1 MLISEIIPQIKPGCV
16 YITLGTI
23 EQIAWVCR
31 NLGLE
36 PELLY
41 EPPTKLVRTS
51 LEYSSFEERAWI
63 IQAKDLKGTG
73 SKGTV
78 SGDYL
83 LPTDP
88 FFYVHPD
95 NYAFVSVCGLEGEV
109 EDKQVTAAKKLE
121 GGCYKLLDLRKIKDL
136 PAYPYVAEH
145 ELKYSKLIQ
154 TGRSS
159 LSQEQSLI
167 DGLNTIEGVNRWGNF
182 TNGELR
188 KWFVTPGIAEP
199 ILLKQ
204 FKAQSL
210 IPYIMPF
217 LAQVEEQWS
226 TGKQSVVLKRFA
238 LWVYLSTEYWSKG
251 SDRGLVRKAS
261 GKELINFYFYPSQK
275 ARQEWLVALGLQPSK
290 KKEQRMN

>member
-1 MLISEIIPQIKPGCV
+1 MLISEILPQIKPGCV
-16 YITLGTI
+16 YVTLGTI
-23 EQIAWVCR
+23 EQLAWICR

-41 EPPTKLVRTS
+41 EPPTKLIRTN
-51 LEYSSFEERAWI
+51 LEYSSFEYKAWI

-73 SKGTV
+73 LKGTV
-78 SGDYL
+78 LNDYL
-83 LPTDP
+83 LPTDS
-88 FFYVHPD
+88 FFYVHQD
-95 NYAFVSVCGLEGEV
+95 NYAFISVCGLEGEV

-121 GGCYKLLDLRKIKDL
+121 GGCYKLLDLRRIEDL

-145 ELKYSKLIQ
+145 ELKYNKVIQ

-159 LSQEQSLI
+159 LCPEQSLI
-167 DGLNTIEGVNRWGNF
+167 DSLNTIEGVKRWGNF

-199 ILLKQ
+199 VLLKQ
-204 FKAQSL
+204 FRAQSL

-217 LAQVEEQWS
+217 LGQVEEQWS
-226 TGKQSVVLKRFA
+226 TGKQSVILKKFA
-238 LWVYLSTEYWSKG
+238 LWVYLSTEYWTKG
-251 SDRGLVRKAS
+251 SDRGLVKKAS

-275 ARQEWLVALGLQPSK
+275 AREEWLVALGLQPSK
-290 KKEQRMN
+290 KKEQ

>member
-1 MLISEIIPQIKPGCV
+1 MLISEILPQIKPGCV
-16 YITLGTI
+16 YVTLGTI
-23 EQIAWVCR
+23 EQLAWICR

-41 EPPTKLVRTS
+41 EPPTKLIRTN
-51 LEYSSFEERAWI
+51 LEYSSFEYKAWI

-73 SKGTV
+73 LKGTV
-78 SGDYL
+78 LNDYL
-83 LPTDP
+83 LPTDS
-88 FFYVHPD
+88 FFYVHQD
-95 NYAFVSVCGLEGEV
+95 NYAFISVCGLEGEV

-121 GGCYKLLDLRKIKDL
+121 GGCYKLLDLRRIEDL

-145 ELKYSKLIQ
+145 ELKYSKVIQ

-159 LSQEQSLI
+159 LCPEQSLI
-167 DGLNTIEGVNRWGNF
+167 DSLNTIEGVKRWGNF

-199 ILLKQ
+199 VLLKQ
-204 FKAQSL
+204 FRAQSL

-217 LAQVEEQWS
+217 LGQVEEQWS
-226 TGKQSVVLKRFA
+226 TGKQSVILKKFA
-238 LWVYLSTEYWSKG
+238 LWVYLSTEYWTKG
-251 SDRGLVRKAS
+251 SDRGLVKKAS

-275 ARQEWLVALGLQPSK
+275 AREEWLVALGLQPSK
-290 KKEQRMN
+290 KKEQ